1 MGALHQD
8 LIAKKLRAK
17 VALIVEAADA
27 HAPRRSQQA
36 PICHAFLEEIHHFC
50 CLLGFG
56 CDAIYPYLCYL
67 SFLRV
72 RGCDLPL
79 TKRIENFRTGA
90 DSGGPL
96 VS

>member
-1 MGALHQD
+1 MSCVPGSLLAVGALHQD

-27 HAPRRSQQA
+27 H
-36 PICHAFLEEIHHFC
+36 EIHHFC